1 MQQRAV
7 KSLSLKTKQIPSR
20 LAVKESKLGLSV
32 EVRVLHNQLEGEGEE
47 VNEFLAELIC
57 KCGTFT

>member
-1 MQQRAV
+1 MQRRAV
-7 KSLSLKTKQIPSR
+7 KRLSLKTKQIPSR

-32 EVRVLHNQLEGEGEE
+32 EVRVLHNQLEGEAEE

-57 KCGTFT
+57 KCGAFT

>member
-7 KSLSLKTKQIPSR
+7 KSLSLKTKQILSR

-47 VNEFLAELIC
+47 VNEFLTELIC
-57 KCGTFT
+57 KCITFT